1 MVQISKGGQIVM
13 PNRKAKNRKQTRR
26 EKDAYLSKH
35 GRTPSQIKRK
45 LKRRGKKDE
54 RINI

>member
-1 MVQISKGGQIVM
+1 MVQTSKGGQIVM

-26 EKDAYLSKH
+26 EKDEYLSRH

-45 LKRRGKKDE
+45 LKRRRTEHGL
-54 RINI
+54 

>member
-1 MVQISKGGQIVM
+1 MVQTSKGGQIVM

-26 EKDAYLSKH
+26 EKDEYLSKH
-35 GRTPSQIKRK
+35 GRTPSQIERK

-54 RINI
+54 RVNR

>member
-1 MVQISKGGQIVM
+1 M

-54 RINI
+54 RVNR